1 MVTKKKTT
9 RKTPSKRKR
18 KKGKSGFFSSI
29 TSTFGKVPT
38 FLLWGIFAFLVVA
51 YVVFFYKT
59 FVGPYSFRWKALYT
73 NVTYPE
79 GKVRGIDISHHQG
92 EIDWDKLRNTTIQG
106 APISFVFAKAT
117 QGTDVWD
124 ENFNQNFFNAKKNDM
139 VRGAYHY
146 YSPLTSAKLQAKHF
160 CKVVQLDEKDL
171 PPVLD
176 VEETGALSKRELQ
189 KEVKIWLNYVEKHY
203 GATPIIYASYSF
215 KMQYL
220 SSPDFDKYP
229 FWIAH
234 YYVDSLQYKGK
245 WTFWQ
250 HTDAGKLDG
259 ISEDV
264 DLNIFNGDMQDLMD
278 MTIKE

>member
-1 MVTKKKTT
+1 
-9 RKTPSKRKR
+9 
-18 KKGKSGFFSSI
+18 
-29 TSTFGKVPT
+29 
-38 FLLWGIFAFLVVA
+38 
-51 YVVFFYKT
+51 
-59 FVGPYSFRWKALYT
+59 
-73 NVTYPE
+73 
-79 GKVRGIDISHHQG
+79 
-92 EIDWDKLRNTTIQG
+92 
-106 APISFVFAKAT
+106 
-117 QGTDVWD
+117 
-124 ENFNQNFFNAKKNDM
+124 M

-220 SSPDFDKYP
+220 NSPDFDKYP

-234 YYVDSLQYKGK
+234 YYVDSPVQS
-245 WTFWQ
+245 Q
-250 HTDAGKLDG
+250 
-259 ISEDV
+259 
-264 DLNIFNGDMQDLMD
+264 MD
-278 MTIKE
+278 FLAAY